1 MCLRK
6 SQDKMRKS
14 SHWVAITKPFL
25 LTLKHL
31 IGGFKYC
38 FGVEPFGVAE
48 LTLQRRIGFYVP
60 LDLPLF

>member
-1 MCLRK
+1 MGPWDNQNVWLNAYEC
-6 SQDKMRKS
+6 
-14 SHWVAITKPFL
+14 HGTKWGSLF
-25 LTLKHL
+25 